1 MTARIATREDW
12 LAERKA
18 LLAEEK
24 AFTKA
29 RDDLSARRRA
39 LPMVKIKKPYRFS
52 GESGEQGLADLFGPH
67 RQLLVYHFMFGPDWS
82 EGCPSCSYWAD
93 NFEGIDVHLAARD
106 TAFIAISNGPL
117 DKLLAYR
124 KRMGW
129 SFPWVSSGDSGFNED
144 FGVTISADDDDPEY
158 NYRPF
163 KGDPGEYPGIS
174 AFLREGS
181 EVFHTYSTYGRG
193 LDMLNGAYHYL
204 DLTALGR
211 QEDDLP
217 WPMAWVKRHD
227 KY

>member
-1 MTARIATREDW
+1 MTPRIATREDW

-24 AFTKA
+24 ALTKA
-29 RDDLSARRRA
+29 RDTLSERRRA
-39 LPMVKIKKPYRFS
+39 LPMVKIDKPYRFAS
-52 GESGEQGLADLFGPH
+52 EHGEQGLANLFGPH
-67 RQLLVYHFMFGPDWS
+67 PQLLVYHFMFGSDWQ

-93 NFEGIDVHLAARD
+93 NFEGIGTHLAARD
-106 TAFIAISNGPL
+106 TALVAISKAPL

-129 SFPWVSSGDSGFNED
+129 SFPWVSAGESGFNED
-144 FGVTISADDDDPEY
+144 FGVTIAEDDPEPEY
-158 NYRPF
+158 NFRPF
-163 KGDPGEYPGIS
+163 TGKPGEYPGIS
-174 AFLREGS
+174 AFYREKD
-181 EVFHTYSTYGRG
+181 EVFHTYSTYSRG

-211 QEDDLP
+211 HEDDLP

-227 KY
+227 TY